1 MTAAVQGTSLRSMLT
16 DGCLHAGHF
25 VVEFATPGIGHLL
38 AGAGAEFCFLDMEH
52 SGFSFETVKAALRY
66 LQAAEVP
73 AVVRVPSKAYD
84 HVARALDM
92 GAEGIMVP
100 MLGTAEEAAALVRH
114 AKYPPEGARGCAFG
128 IAHDRYRPGP
138 AAGKMAEANARTAV
152 FALVET
158 AEGAR
163 NADAIAATPG
173 VDCVW
178 VGHFDLSA
186 SLGVPGDFANP
197 AYRSALEGIRDAA
210 ARHGRAFGRLVA
222 NMAEAEQ
229 AARDGF
235 GMIAY
240 GGDLWLLQAAL
251 AEGVRG
257 VRALDAARHPT
268 QGRPS

>member
-1 MTAAVQGTSLRSMLT
+1 MMDNAMKAMCR
-16 DGCLHAGHF
+16 DGQLHVGHF
-25 VVEFATPGIGHLL
+25 VVEFATPGIGHIL

-52 SGFSFETVKAALRY
+52 SGFSFDTVKATLRY

-73 AVVRVPSKAYD
+73 TLVRVPSKAYD
-84 HVARALDM
+84 HVARALDC

-100 MLGTAEEAAALVRH
+100 MVGTAEEAAALVRH
-114 AKYPPEGARGCAFG
+114 ALYPPQGVRGCAFG

-138 AAGKMAEANARTAV
+138 AAEKMRAANARTTV

-163 NADAIAATPG
+163 NADAIAATES

-186 SLGVPGDFANP
+186 SLGVPGDFSCAP
-197 AYRSALEGIRDAA
+197 YRAALEGIRDAA
-210 ARHGRAFGRLVA
+210 KRHGKALGRLVGG
-222 NMAEAEQ
+222 MAEAEE
-229 AARDGF
+229 AVRDGF
-235 GMIAY
+235 TLIAY
-240 GGDLWLLQAAL
+240 GGDVWLLQSAI

-257 VRALDAARHPT
+257 IRALEGGAR
-268 QGRPS
+268 

>member
-1 MTAAVQGTSLRSMLT
+1 MPQTLRSLLA
-16 DGCLHAGHF
+16 DRALHPGHF
-25 VVEFATPGIGHLL
+25 VVEFATPGIGHVL

-52 SGFSFETVKAALRY
+52 SGFSFETVKAALRF

-84 HVARALDM
+84 HIARALDM

-100 MLGTAEEAAALVRH
+100 MVGTAEETAALVRH
-114 AKYPPEGARGCAFG
+114 AHYPPGGARGCAFG

-138 AAGKMAEANARTAV
+138 AAEKMREANARTAV
-152 FALVET
+152 FALIET

-173 VDCVW
+173 VDCIW

-186 SLGVPGDFANP
+186 SLGVPGDFACRT
-197 AYRSALEGIRDAA
+197 YRDALEGICAA
-210 ARHGRAFGRLVA
+210 ARRHGRALGRLVGG
-222 NMAEAEQ
+222 MAEAEE
-229 AARDGF
+229 AVRDGF
-235 GMIAY
+235 TMVAY
-240 GGDLWLLQAAL
+240 GGDVWLLQAAI

-257 VRALDAARHPT
+257 IQALGAAR
-268 QGRPS
+268 